1 MGSGLAEN
9 TFTKSKGMK
18 VAGGAVREGS
28 GSTTCQMSQ
37 WRPLRN
43 WAGLRRFGLLWE
55 MMTEIPASKP
65 RSSQQEG
72 RHIFTDTK

>member
-18 VAGGAVREGS
+18 VAGGAARKGS

-43 WAGLRRFGLLWE
+43 WAGLRRFELLWE
-55 MMTEIPASKP
+55 MMTEIPGLEATFIST
-65 RSSQQEG
+65 RGSSYF
-72 RHIFTDTK
+72 H